1 MADNQPTPL
10 NDVLESLG
18 IDGSEASEG
27 FKQKLEALDVFDLDP
42 ADLGL
47 LLEVARA
54 ENERRER
61 YYAAQTV
68 IVATLTQYE
77 QDGGDVQE
85 LLNAVNVELESH
97 ANEEAT
103 VDANAE

>member
-1 MADNQPTPL
+1 MSENQPTPL
-10 NDVLESLG
+10 DDVLESLG
-18 IDGSEASEG
+18 IDGSEASDA

-68 IVATLTQYE
+68 IVATLAQYA

-85 LLNAVNVELESH
+85 LLNAANVELEAH
-97 ANEEAT
+97 ANEEVT
-103 VDANAE
+103 TGANAE